1 MKVLQLNKFYPP
13 VHGGM
18 EATVW
23 ALTEGLNAAGVATD
37 VLCANRRAVT
47 ECSQA
52 AAGYSVVRAASLGML
67 LSTSMAPAL
76 VSQLRRMAPGCDVI
90 HVHMPDPMAA
100 LALRLVQPRARLV
113 VHWHSDVV
121 RQRYARH
128 LYGPLQSWL
137 LDRADAIIATSSA
150 YADSSQALQRW
161 RAKVSVIPIGIEA
174 AEPPAAARVA
184 ALRARHAGRKI
195 IFALGRM
202 SYYKGFEVLIEAA
215 ASLPADCVVLI
226 GGAGE
231 LLERHRAQ
239 AAALPDSG
247 RVQLLG
253 PVADEELG
261 TYFAAADVFCLPSV
275 ARSEAFGVVMLEA
288 MALGKPLVATDIA
301 GSGVPWVNQHGVT
314 GLNVPVSSPGALAG
328 ALTSIVHNP
337 GSAQSFGQA
346 ARKRYEDEF
355 TATLMTRRTLDLYR
369 RLTAH

>member
-1 MKVLQLNKFYPP
+1 
-13 VHGGM
+13 M

-47 ECSQA
+47 EHGRA
-52 AAGYSVVRAASLGML
+52 AAGYEVVRAASLGLL

-76 VSQLRRMAPGCDVI
+76 VGQLRRMAAGRDII

-113 VHWHSDVV
+113 VHWHSDIV
-121 RQRYARH
+121 RQRFARH
-128 LYGPLQSWL
+128 LYGPLQTWL

-150 YADSSQALQRW
+150 YADSSPALQRW

-174 AEPPAAARVA
+174 AAPPATARVA
-184 ALRARHAGRKI
+184 ALRASFPGKKI
-195 IFALGRM
+195 VFALGRM
-202 SYYKGFEVLIEAA
+202 SYYKGFDVLIEAA
-215 ASLPADCVVLI
+215 ARLPEDCVVLI

-231 LLERHRAQ
+231 LLERHRVL
-239 AAALPDSG
+239 AAALPGGG
-247 RVQLLG
+247 RVQMLG
-253 PVADEELG
+253 PVADDELA

-288 MALGKPLVATDIA
+288 MALGKPLVATEIA
-301 GSGVPWVNQHGVT
+301 GSGVPWVNQHGLT
-314 GLNVPVSSPGALAG
+314 GLNVPVSSPEALAG

-337 GSAQSFGQA
+337 GLAQIFGQA

-355 TATLMTRRTLDLYR
+355 TATLMTRRTIDFYQ
-369 RLTAH
+369 RLMAR